1 MRACQPTRDG
11 YVERDGIKIFYE
23 VFGAGEPTILLLPTW
38 SLMHSR
44 HWKMQVP
51 YLARHCRVLTFDP
64 RGNGR
69 SDRPTQGKA
78 YAEYEFAADA
88 IAVMDATQTD
98 SAIIVRCSLGAQC
111 AVACRKPPAAN
122 FHVRHRLQ
130 QYGAG
135 RMLDFKLATP
145 DTIAAMIAH
154 EIGRQVDYRPVERDG
169 AARAAALIAEL
180 L

>member
-1 MRACQPTRDG
+1 
-11 YVERDGIKIFYE
+11 
-23 VFGAGEPTILLLPTW
+23 
-38 SLMHSR
+38 MHSR

-98 SAIIVRCSLGAQC
+98 SAIIVRFSLGAQR
-111 AVACRKPPAAN
+111 ALLLAAN
-122 FHVRHRLQ
+122 HPLRTSTC
-130 QYGAG
+130 
-135 RMLDFKLATP
+135 AT
-145 DTIAAMIAH
+145 DSSNT
-154 EIGRQVDYRPVERDG
+154 
-169 AARAAALIAEL
+169 ARAACWTSS
-180 L
+180 